1 MESKKYSVSVKYTI
15 SPVTGKWGDV
25 KDVREPEVA
34 SPEEYQAAWDETK
47 ALMKRLAALPIP

>member
-15 SPVTGKWGDV
+15 SPVTGKWGEV
-25 KDVREPEVA
+25 KDVRVSDIA
-34 SPEEYQAAWDETK
+34 TLEEHKAAWDETR